1 MNHTSITAAEFDALE
16 GLDDWRFHLGA
27 IHATFSAPSFPAGAA
42 LVGAIADAA
51 EQAVHHPD
59 VELTYPGRV
68 HVALT
73 THATGGLTTL
83 DVELARKISTL
94 ASDLDASSD
103 PLRTQS
109 LEVAIDTMDPDRI
122 RGFWA
127 AVLDYGVAADG
138 SLLDPRRDR
147 PVILVSADGRAAI
160 GAKPLPHRHQRSA
173 RRRRDTRCCGAG
185 GRWPV
190 GHRRVRP
197 SVLGARRRRRQ
208 RGLRVHVAGPQL
220 TPTCCRNR
228 LWDTARPVVRF
239 STANEA
245 VTNGTVRT
253 LHMECGHH
261 TP

>member
-27 IHATFSAPSFPAGAA
+27 IHATFSAPSFPEGAA

-103 PLRTQS
+103 PLRAQS

-138 SLLDPRRDR
+138 SLLDPRRDGPSFWFQQMDEPR
-147 PVILVSADGRAAI
+147 SERNRFHIDISVPHDVAA
-160 GAKPLPHRHQRSA
+160 
-173 RRRRDTRCCGAG
+173 TRVAAALAAG
-185 GRWPV
+185 GRLVTDEYARAFW
-190 GHRRVRP
+190 
-197 SVLGARRRRRQ
+197 VLADADG
-208 RGLRVHVAGPQL
+208 
-220 TPTCCRNR
+220 
-228 LWDTARPVVRF
+228 
-239 STANEA
+239 NEA
-245 VTNGTVRT
+245 CVCTWQDRN
-253 LHMECGHH
+253 
-261 TP
+261 